1 MNPWNS
7 LAKQP
12 SKTVSFGFNERP
24 YPKIK
29 GKNGKVKRDNGRLLM
44 STFGPHMYV
53 HTRAHVPICTYA
65 YTYTTPMN
73 TLTIYF

>member
-12 SKTVSFGFNERP
+12 SKSVSFGFNERP

-44 STFGPHMYV
+44 STFGPHTYV
-53 HTRAHVPICTYA
+53 HTHVRMHQYAHMHTHILHP
-65 YTYTTPMN
+65 
-73 TLTIYF
+73 